1 MANNKNKKQ
10 EIKNKIKFIFMVIV
24 AIVCTIWF
32 ASYVS
37 NLLFDGK
44 NSLKVYSALKQQ
56 KGQLHYNI
64 KQMQLEN
71 ARLQKEYFELKN
83 LEPEKNN

>member
-1 MANNKNKKQ
+1 MADKKQ
-10 EIKNKIKFIFMVIV
+10 KIKGKIKFIFIV
-24 AIVCTIWF
+24 VLAVVCTIWF
-32 ASYVS
+32 ASYIS

-44 NSLKVYSALKQQ
+44 NSLKVYNALKQQ

-64 KQMQLEN
+64 KKIQLEN

-83 LEPEKNN
+83 LEPERNN